1 MGPPTKENSKYSG
14 PYILQ
19 MIELI
24 NIKTP
29 TQFVGEIEKI
39 VQEKKITYLDAV
51 MYFVES
57 RKVEVETVAS
67 LIKGSQALK
76 AKIQSEA
83 EDLRLVK
90 SGAKLPL

>member
-1 MGPPTKENSKYSG
+1 
-14 PYILQ
+14 

-39 VQEKKITYLDAV
+39 VQEKRITYLDAV

>member
-1 MGPPTKENSKYSG
+1 
-14 PYILQ
+14 
-19 MIELI
+19 MIEQI

-51 MYFVES
+51 MYFVDT

-67 LIKGSQALK
+67 LIKGSQVLK
-76 AKIQSEA
+76 AKIQGEA

>member
-1 MGPPTKENSKYSG
+1 
-14 PYILQ
+14 
-19 MIELI
+19 MIELA

-39 VQEKKITYLDAV
+39 VQEKRITYLDAV

-67 LIKGSQALK
+67 LIKGSQVLK
-76 AKIQSEA
+76 SKIQGEA

>member
-1 MGPPTKENSKYSG
+1 M
-14 PYILQ
+14 
-19 MIELI
+19 ELS

-29 TQFVGEIEKI
+29 TQFVSEIEKI
-39 VQEKKITYLDAV
+39 VQEKKIPYLDAV

-67 LIKGSQALK
+67 LIKGSQVLK
-76 AKIQSEA
+76 SKIQGEA

>member
-1 MGPPTKENSKYSG
+1 M
-14 PYILQ
+14 
-19 MIELI
+19 MELS

-29 TQFVGEIEKI
+29 TQFVSEIEKI
-39 VQEKKITYLDAV
+39 VQEKKIPYLDAV

-67 LIKGSQALK
+67 LIKGSQVLK
-76 AKIQSEA
+76 SKIQGEA

>member
-1 MGPPTKENSKYSG
+1 M
-14 PYILQ
+14 
-19 MIELI
+19 MELAQ
-24 NIKTP
+24 IKTP
-29 TQFVGEIEKI
+29 TQFVGEIAKI
-39 VQEKKITYLDAV
+39 VQEKKIPYLDAV

-67 LIKGSQALK
+67 LIKGSQVLK
-76 AKIQSEA
+76 SKIQGEA

>member
-1 MGPPTKENSKYSG
+1 M
-14 PYILQ
+14 
-19 MIELI
+19 ELAQ
-24 NIKTP
+24 IKTP

-39 VQEKKITYLDAV
+39 VQEKKIPYLDAV

-67 LIKGSQALK
+67 LIKGSQVLK
-76 AKIQSEA
+76 SKIQGEA

>member
-1 MGPPTKENSKYSG
+1 
-14 PYILQ
+14 

-39 VQEKKITYLDAV
+39 VQEKRIPYLDAV
-51 MYFVES
+51 MYFVDS

>member
-1 MGPPTKENSKYSG
+1 
-14 PYILQ
+14 
-19 MIELI
+19 MIEQI

-51 MYFVES
+51 MYFVDT

-67 LIKGSQALK
+67 LIKGS
-76 AKIQSEA
+76 
-83 EDLRLVK
+83 
-90 SGAKLPL
+90 LPISPKFDFC

>member
-1 MGPPTKENSKYSG
+1 M
-14 PYILQ
+14 
-19 MIELI
+19 MELAQ
-24 NIKTP
+24 IKTP

-39 VQEKKITYLDAV
+39 VQEKKIPYLDAV

-67 LIKGSQALK
+67 LIKGSQVLK
-76 AKIQSEA
+76 SKIQGEA

>member
-1 MGPPTKENSKYSG
+1 
-14 PYILQ
+14 
-19 MIELI
+19 MIEQI

-51 MYFVES
+51 MYFVDT

-67 LIKGSQALK
+67 LIKGSQVLK
-76 AKIQSEA
+76 AKIQGEA

-90 SGAKLPL
+90 

>member
-1 MGPPTKENSKYSG
+1 
-14 PYILQ
+14 
-19 MIELI
+19 MIELA

-39 VQEKKITYLDAV
+39 VQEKRITYLDAV

-67 LIKGSQALK
+67 LIKGSQVLK
-76 AKIQSEA
+76 AKIQGEA

>member
-1 MGPPTKENSKYSG
+1 M
-14 PYILQ
+14 
-19 MIELI
+19 ELS

-29 TQFVGEIEKI
+29 TQFVSEIEKI
-39 VQEKKITYLDAV
+39 VQEKKIPYLNAV

-67 LIKGSQALK
+67 LIKGSQVLK
-76 AKIQSEA
+76 SKIQGEA